1 MSRDGTR
8 SLLKRHELY
17 AELLDVVQR
26 ELIDLGTPEETAEL
40 IAAFLVDYLR
50 TYFAGQII
58 SFPMDEHY
66 ELTLKELE
74 AWDMYTGD
82 NLDKVARHI
91 KMTPRGTRKL
101 LARIEAR
108 IKAQRAGEAAPGQLD
123 LLGNPGSELTGF

>member
-26 ELIDLGTPEETAEL
+26 ELIDLETPNETAGL
-40 IAAFLVDYLR
+40 VAAFLVDFLR
-50 TYFAGQII
+50 TYWAGQTIP
-58 SFPMDEHY
+58 FPMDEHY

-108 IKAQRAGEAAPGQLD
+108 IKAQRAAEAAPGQTD
-123 LLGNPGSELTGF
+123 IFGFAERVS

>member
-1 MSRDGTR
+1 MSRDGAR
-8 SLLKRHELY
+8 ALLKRHELY
-17 AELLDVVQR
+17 AELLDVVKR
-26 ELIDLGTPEETAEL
+26 ELMDLGTPDETAEL

-50 TYFAGQII
+50 TYFAGQTI

-74 AWDMYTGD
+74 ARDMYTGD

-108 IKAQRAGEAAPGQLD
+108 IKEQRLAEAAPGQAD
-123 LLGNPGSELTGF
+123 IFGHADAPS